1 MKLALRFA
9 LRDLR
14 GGLTGLRLLAI
25 CLFLGV
31 AGLAGVGS
39 LTSAIG
45 AAISEQ
51 GQALLGGDIEYK
63 ILQREANV
71 DELSAFT
78 KAGSVSTV
86 MRTRA
91 TAVFLRPIPSM
102 YLPVSLVAI
111 SLFGNC

>member
-14 GGLTGLRLLAI
+14 GGVTGLRLLAI

-63 ILQREANV
+63 ILQREANS
-71 DELSAFT
+71 DERDPKRSFLVLSRSEQRRIGCIRESWPRFNRNAD
-78 KAGSVSTV
+78 
-86 MRTRA
+86 TRDGGA
-91 TAVFLRPIPSM
+91 RRR
-102 YLPVSLVAI
+102 
-111 SLFGNC
+111 